1 MKKVLLIMVLF
12 AISFAGEAQQNYDF
26 SAVNE
31 TGVSLYYRIT
41 SDANKTVE
49 VIYPHVEGD
58 YWGGYT
64 KPTGSLIIP
73 SSVTHDGVD
82 YTVVSIGEF
91 AFYEC
96 TGLTAVTVGDLVCA
110 IYSHAFFGCSN
121 LSSVEMPDQMNI
133 IGESAFARTAFT
145 EIVLPSGLLY
155 IDEAC
160 FMECNSLVLITIP
173 ENVTEIGRMAFLN
186 CHSLQSVTFNNSLQK
201 IWDSAFENCS
211 SLTEIEIPNSVAQIR
226 WSAFRNCTNL
236 STVTIGTGVT
246 EIQQYAFRGCTALET
261 VNFNAI
267 NCIVSDEACFGDN
280 PRFKN
285 LNIGEEVQLI
295 DDFAFTNCDSI
306 TKLIIPNSVTTIMA
320 RAFKD
325 CKSLDTIEIGSSLQ
339 SLADDAFAYCGDSL
353 LYISVNHDNP
363 YFDTRN
369 DCNALI
375 RTSTNELVLGSV
387 NTIIPD
393 GIISIGNYAFTNRRM
408 TSINIPGT
416 IQAIG
421 NESFNYCNL
430 LNTIISEAMTPPLA
444 YPTTF
449 NGCGIAYDDFGSTN
463 VYVPYG
469 TSQLYR
475 NATGWNY
482 FSNFIERGMIIGGA
496 EWYYEILN
504 DNGSITYQQ
513 LQQEGDTVINHKDV
527 KIIVRTNTLYDKH
540 QEITHEYVYE
550 ENNVVY
556 WWDKE
561 NENFTV
567 LYDQNAEVGDEWQI
581 TKGGRSII
589 VRVDE
594 VSQYEYEG
602 RTFKMMHVSD
612 GNNVFTGNIVCGIG
626 HLTSWFPEKIM
637 HVYRDSRVEGLRCYW
652 TNGNLILKNGDKD
665 CDAVYEE
672 MHSGIDETAN
682 ASFSLYP
689 NPTNGT
695 LYIESQGDAC
705 IFSISNMLG
714 QTIMTGN
721 VADSQTIDVSLLD
734 DGMYFI
740 CVGQQTVKFVVRK

>member
-12 AISFAGEAQQNYDF
+12 AISFAGKAQQHYDF

-31 TGVSLYYRIT
+31 TGLSLYYKIT
-41 SDANKTVE
+41 SDANRTVE
-49 VIYPHVEGD
+49 VVYPHVEGN

-96 TGLTAVTVGDLVCA
+96 TGLTAVTVGSSICE
-110 IYSHAFFGCSN
+110 IYSYAFGHCSN
-121 LSSVEMPDQMNI
+121 LSSIELPDQI
-133 IGESAFARTAFT
+133 YKIGDRAFSGTALT
-145 EIVLPSGLLY
+145 EITLPLSLSL
-155 IDEAC
+155 IEEAC
-160 FMECNSLVLITIP
+160 FSDCNSLVSITIP
-173 ENVTEIGRMAFLN
+173 ANVTEIGRMAFLN
-186 CHSLQSVTFNNSLQK
+186 CSSLQSVTFNDSLQK
-201 IWDSAFENCS
+201 IWDSAFGHCS
-211 SLTEIEIPNSVAQIR
+211 SLTEVEIPNSVIQIR
-226 WSAFRNCTNL
+226 WSAFSNCSNL
-236 STVTIGTGVT
+236 STVTIGTGTT
-246 EIQQYAFRGCTALET
+246 EIQQYAFRGCIALET

-267 NCIVSDEACFGDN
+267 NCTVSDEASFCDS

-295 DDFAFTNCDSI
+295 DDFAFTNCNSI
-306 TKLIIPNSVTTIMA
+306 TKLVIPNSVTTIKS
-320 RAFKD
+320 RAFKE
-325 CKSLDTIEIGSSLQ
+325 CKSLDTIEIGNSLQ
-339 SLADDAFAYCGDSL
+339 TLADDAFAYCGDSL
-353 LYISVNHDNP
+353 LYISVNQDNP

-369 DCNALI
+369 DCNAII
-375 RTSTNELVLGSV
+375 RTSTDELVLGSV

-393 GIISIGNYAFTNRRM
+393 GIISIGNYAFANHRM
-408 TSINIPGT
+408 TSINIPNT
-416 IQAIG
+416 IQTIG
-421 NESFNYCNL
+421 NESFNYCYL
-430 LNTIISEAMTPPLA
+430 LDTIISEAMTPPLA

-449 NGCGIAYDDFGSTN
+449 NGCGIHYDDFESTN

-469 TSQLYR
+469 TSHLYR

-496 EWYYEILN
+496 EWYYEIQN

-550 ENNVVY
+550 ENDVVY

-594 VSQYEYEG
+594 VSEYEYDG

-612 GNNVFTGNIVCGIG
+612 ENDVFTGNIVCGIG

-637 HVYRDSRVEGLRCYW
+637 RVYRDSQVESLRCYW
-652 TNGNLILKNGDKD
+652 VNGDLIFHQGDTD
-665 CDAVYEE
+665 CDAILTVEE
-672 MHSGIDETAN
+672 N
-682 ASFSLYP
+682 VLASDFESISLYP

-695 LYIESQGDAC
+695 LYIENQGNAST
-705 IFSISNMLG
+705 FSISNMLG
-714 QTIMTGN
+714 QTVMSGN
-721 VADSQTIDVSLLD
+721 IADSQTIDVSGLD

-740 CVGQQTVKFVVRK
+740 CIGQRMVKFVVPK